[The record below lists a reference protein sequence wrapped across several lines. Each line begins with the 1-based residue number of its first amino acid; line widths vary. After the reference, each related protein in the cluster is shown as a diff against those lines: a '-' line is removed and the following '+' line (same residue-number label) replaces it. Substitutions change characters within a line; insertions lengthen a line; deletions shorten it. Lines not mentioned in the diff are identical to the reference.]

1 MSGIYR
7 MNVQINIQ
15 GNNTNSQIRMMDC
28 DESVIY
34 VSRNMESISIKYT
47 DYFLTLRDKAV
58 KHFRIVDASGE
69 INLKITE
76 SSLQIDIKDP
86 EVVEV
91 YLNDKQLQE
100 NLEKQITYEDFVI
113 VKMNDTEILN
123 IDWK

>member
-15 GNNTNSQIRMMDC
+15 GNDTNSQIRMMDC

-34 VSRNMESISIKYT
+34 VSRNMKSISIKYT

-58 KHFRIVDASGE
+58 KYFRIVDTSGE

-76 SSLQIDIKDP
+76 SCLQVDIKAP
-86 EVVEV
+86 EAIAV
-91 YLNDKQLQE
+91 YLNDKQLRE
-100 NLEKQITYEDFVI
+100 NLEKQITYEDFIV